1 MNLRERWA
9 GLKEGTRQFFTIES
23 GKKKI
28 FAIKR
33 AGVAIVGGIMAL
45 AVGMAWLVP
54 AEDRTHYRQTSEPEK
69 ASDRP
74 ENSTSSPGVL
84 SGLFGSGEK
93 RKEEEKRAEA
103 EKQKRRV
110 AIKYFAPQV
119 IGTNSKGPRAIR
131 TGAKLVAFLLRGIDT
146 RNPSLVRARISK
158 GGEAGGVE
166 IEAGS
171 ILSGQFS
178 YSGSGDKVS
187 ITFSRLDTPDGEP
200 KKVAAA
206 ALDVGDYTAGLRGE
220 THSDNGV
227 KIAAQMGLTMFSGM
241 ADVLT
246 EKESLGGF
254 SASSVQAKPTMK
266 NALLQGLSRSA
277 QDETNRTASEIGSA
291 KDYVVVPEGKEMIIE
306 LMEDYHK

>member
-1 MNLRERWA
+1 MSLRERLA
-9 GLKEGTRQFFTIES
+9 DFKEGARQFFTIES

-45 AVGMAWLVP
+45 AVGLAWLGP
-54 AEDRTHYRQTSEPEK
+54 AEDRTHYRQTSEPETATEK
-69 ASDRP
+69 PETAS
-74 ENSTSSPGVL
+74 SSSGL
-84 SGLFGSGEK
+84 SGLFDSGEK
-93 RKEEEKRAEA
+93 RKQEEKRAEA
-103 EKQKRRV
+103 ERRKRQV

-119 IGTNSKGPRAIR
+119 IGTNSKEPRAIR

-146 RNPSLVRARISK
+146 RNPGLVSARISK
-158 GGEAGGVE
+158 GGEVGGVE

-171 ILSGQFS
+171 VLRGEFS

-187 ITFSRLDTPDGEP
+187 VTFSRLDTPDGEP
-200 KKVAAA
+200 KRIAAA
-206 ALDVGDYTAGLRGE
+206 ALDAADYTAGLRGE

-291 KDYVVVPEGKEMIIE
+291 KDYVIVPEGKEMIIE
-306 LMEDYHK
+306 LTEDYHK